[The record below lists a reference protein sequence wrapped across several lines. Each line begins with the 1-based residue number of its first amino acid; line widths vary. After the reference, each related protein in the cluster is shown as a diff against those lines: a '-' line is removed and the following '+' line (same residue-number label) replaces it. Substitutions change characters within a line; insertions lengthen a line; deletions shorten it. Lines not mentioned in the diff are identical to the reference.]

1 MRKPV
6 DAARI
11 HAFLTA
17 LGTRFRHPGR
27 VYLVGGSTIVLEK
40 LRAQTMDIDLT
51 YDVAPA
57 YLGEFIDT
65 IRRLKD
71 ELDVNVEEVSPAHFI
86 PLPEGHAGRA
96 RYLGRYGSLDAYH
109 FDPYSTALSK
119 IDRGTEKDFDDVRA
133 MLRSGLIAWS
143 RLEECYASIVPRFG
157 RESLKQDPERL
168 RRHFELLRAEFGAG
182 APPPP
187 PRSPPT

>member
-1 MRKPV
+1 VRKPV

-11 HAFLTA
+11 HAFLSA
-17 LGTRFRHPGR
+17 LGKRFPHPGR

-40 LRAQTMDIDLT
+40 LRAQTMAIDLT
-51 YDVAPA
+51 HDVAPPH
-57 YLGEFIDT
+57 LGEFIDA
-65 IRRLKD
+65 IRRLQD
-71 ELDVNVEEVSPAHFI
+71 ELDVNIGEVSPADFI
-86 PLPEGHAGRA
+86 PLPEGHAVRA
-96 RYLGRYGSLDAYH
+96 RYVGRYGSLDAYH

-119 IDRGTEKDFDDVRA
+119 IDRGTEKDFGDVRA

-143 RLEECYASIVPRFG
+143 RLEECYLNIVPRFG

-168 RRHFELLRAEFGAG
+168 RRHFELLRSEFGAG

-187 PRSPPT
+187 PGIPST